1 MAVKLHRCGNMW
13 AKFGRHPCW
22 TVQKALDEAGVEYE
36 VVKESWPSRKGRTAV
51 IEGTGQSGLPAI
63 ELEDGSWYRE
73 QSADMAKAIRAGKF
87 SAGAASASAD
97 PTPEPA
103 GTAGSEGAAG

>member
-22 TVQKALDEAGVEYE
+22 AVQKALDDAGVEYE

-63 ELEDGSWYRE
+63 ELENGTWYRE
-73 QSADMAKAIRAGKF
+73 ESAADGEGDPRRQVQH
-87 SAGAASASAD
+87 SRRRCAAR
-97 PTPEPA
+97 PLTHPP
-103 GTAGSEGAAG
+103 EGATMRP